1 MPFLMSWEVVL
12 LGSLVLEEL
21 ELEGLV
27 LEELALGSLVLEDVI
42 LLAEF

>member
-1 MPFLMSWEVVL
+1 MSWEVAL
-12 LGSLVLEEL
+12 LGSLVLEKL